1 MLRALTNLT
10 IPAQT
15 SPQGSPYPCPWPSSP
30 LQPVSARP
38 RAMGPCHRSADFQLP
53 TALPWRF
60 TPGASPTC
68 WLMSWCSLKLAS
80 SPPACLTTWAEPSF
94 PPSLSL
100 PCSPQGRWDWFLAGT
115 SCWLDH
121 PLSILPWL
129 PPDRYYAM
137 LAWLWEKGSLG
148 EEQSA
153 NASPGSSW
161 RLEPP
166 EHSEVLVLQLD
177 QETLSSPGLS

>member
-1 MLRALTNLT
+1 MLRALINLT

-15 SPQGSPYPCPWPSSP
+15 SPQGSPHPCPWPSSP
-30 LQPVSARP
+30 FQPIP
-38 RAMGPCHRSADFQLP
+38 GPWVPATGVLTSSSPEPYPGTSPH
-53 TALPWRF
+53 
-60 TPGASPTC
+60 GASPTC

-94 PPSLSL
+94 PPSLSP
-100 PCSPQGRWDWFLAGT
+100 PCSPQGQWDWSLAGT

-137 LAWLWEKGSLG
+137 LAWLWEKGFLG